1 MSASALVLGDL
12 CIDTVIASRL
22 PFTWQ
27 ETVASGEAV
36 FRVPIR
42 ERVGGSAFHFARQA
56 AAVGIRPLVLGSVGC
71 DMAGDRILAALAN
84 MGLGYKVQRTDAAT
98 TAQSIIA
105 YDSNGVRLMMASH
118 LNANDA
124 LSAEFVRANAPETLR
139 ASLVWL
145 SGHCLRDRAAA
156 RWAAVREALTH
167 AREAGAKVVL
177 DVVPHDFD
185 RLFPGLD
192 ELQSAVG
199 PVDGI
204 AAELGSIDRWLDGGA
219 CTEPRTPAVLAA
231 TATYWLDLV
240 PFVIVRFHNGRTYWQ
255 IAAARTGFWA
265 TETREVPAGGDLVGY
280 GDVLACAALRG
291 YLDHLSSHAGVPGA
305 PVYTEGG
312 R

>member
-1 MSASALVLGDL
+1 MTASALVLGDL
-12 CIDTVIASRL
+12 CIDTVITSRL

-27 ETVASGEAV
+27 ETVDSGEAV

-56 AAVGIRPLVLGSVGC
+56 AAVGISPLVLGSVGR
-71 DMAGDRILAALAN
+71 DTAGDRILAALTGK
-84 MGLGYKVQRTDAAT
+84 GLRYQVQRTDIAS

-118 LNANDA
+118 LNANDT
-124 LSAEFVRANAPETLR
+124 LSKEFVRANAP
-139 ASLVWL
+139 ASLQASIVWL

-156 RWAAVREALTH
+156 RWAAVREALAY
-167 AREAGAKVVL
+167 ARDAGAKVVL

-192 ELQSAVG
+192 ELQCAVG

-204 AAELGSIDRWLDGGA
+204 AAELGSACRWLNGGA
-219 CTEPRTPAVLAA
+219 CGQRPTPHVLAT
-231 TATYWLDLV
+231 TATYALDLV
-240 PFVIVRFHNGRTYWQ
+240 PFVILRFHDGSTYWQ

-265 TETREVPAGGDLVGY
+265 TETRDLPTGGNLVGY
-280 GDVLACAALRG
+280 GDVLACAALRS
-291 YLDHLSSHAGVPGA
+291 YLDHLSSRTRMPGPPA
-305 PVYTEGG
+305 YTEGG